1 MARALTV
8 QNAEI
13 NTASIT
19 IRTLQVEG
27 RQVTMGVFRQLP
39 VEDIL
44 SDEELTLKGVGWGH
58 VNYLIE
64 GGNYAYYGD
73 RHIYANGRPIH
84 LVWQKGNELRRCLLA
99 RDLAKPPFMF
109 PKPESDATAEAV
121 ERYRKGADDPNNSQQ
136 DWYKDQAKRSEE
148 KRSLWL
154 ADRAEAW
161 DIHQEMTRWI
171 DARNALVMPL
181 FDLPQLFIA
190 V

>member
-39 VEDIL
+39 VENIIDGN
-44 SDEELTLKGVGWGH
+44 SLTLKGVGWGH
-58 VNYLIE
+58 VNYLMDDS
-64 GGNYAYYGD
+64 YDYRCSD
-73 RHIYANGRPIH
+73 KTIH
-84 LVWQKGNELRRCLLA
+84 LVWQHGNELRRCYVHQTM
-99 RDLAKPPFMF
+99 KVPPFQF
-109 PKPESDATAEAV
+109 EKLPDNATTERLEHWAKRALESSEKQYYLDIVKRGEE
-121 ERYRKGADDPNNSQQ
+121 ERAR
-136 DWYKDQAKRSEE
+136 WQAKRAVALGEYRREE
-148 KRSLWL
+148 
-154 ADRAEAW
+154 
-161 DIHQEMTRWI
+161 RWI
-171 DARNALVMPL
+171 LARNALVAPL

>member
-39 VEDIL
+39 EHDIIDPQGPSL
-44 SDEELTLKGVGWGH
+44 RGVGWGH
-58 VNYLIE
+58 VNYQVS
-64 GGNYAYYGD
+64 GHYRYT
-73 RHIYANGRPIH
+73 GRDIH
-84 LVWQKGNELRRCLLA
+84 LVWQKGSELRRCLVHET
-99 RDLAKPPFMF
+99 RV
-109 PKPESDATAEAV
+109 KPEFAFRELTSDISVQRIET
-121 ERYRKGADDPNNSQQ
+121 YRKYA
-136 DWYKDQAKRSEE
+136 EE
-148 KRSLWL
+148 KPGREHYLTQANEIQATLDHW
-154 ADRAEAW
+154 RAERIVALNR
-161 DIHQEMTRWI
+161 HQNELRWI
-171 DARNALVMPL
+171 DARNALVAPL

>member
-39 VEDIL
+39 VEDII
-44 SDEELTLKGVGWGH
+44 SDELSLRGVGWGH

-64 GGNYAYYGD
+64 GGNYAYYGHT
-73 RHIYANGRPIH
+73 HIYANGRPIH
-84 LVWQKGNELRRCLLA
+84 LVWQRGNELRRCLVP
-99 RDLAKPPFMF
+99 RDLVKPPFIF
-109 PKPESDATAEAV
+109 PNPESDATAEAV
-121 ERYRKGADDPNNSQQ
+121 ERYRKAAEDPNNSQKG
-136 DWYKDQAKRSEE
+136 WYKDQADRSKE
-148 KRSLWL
+148 KRTLWL
-154 ADRAEAW
+154 AERAEAW
-161 DIHQEMTRWI
+161 DIHQEMMRWI
-171 DARNALVMPL
+171 DARNALVTPL
-181 FDLPQLFIA
+181 FELPQLFIA